1 MAGLDERLSAFEAKY
16 AHDEHMTF
24 KVTARRNKLMAL
36 WTAEQLGKPAD
47 QLDAY
52 IKDVLASDFEEA
64 GDEDVIRKVAGD
76 LEAAGKPA
84 SADDLRKRLAELMIE
99 AKTQVMSELD

>member
-1 MAGLDERLSAFEAKY
+1 MSGLDDRLSAFEAKY
-16 AHDEHMTF
+16 AHDEQMTF

-36 WTAEQLGKPAD
+36 WVAEQLGKPAE

-52 IKDVLASDFEEA
+52 VKEVLASDFEEA
-64 GDEDVIRKVAGD
+64 GDEDVIRKVGHD
-76 LEAAGKPA
+76 LDAVGKST
-84 SADDLRKRLAELMIE
+84 SADDLRAKLSAMMIE

>member
-1 MAGLDERLSAFEAKY
+1 MSGLDDRLSAFEAKY
-16 AHDEHMTF
+16 AHDEQMTF

-36 WTAEQLGKPAD
+36 WVSE

-52 IKDVLASDFEEA
+52 IKEVLASDFEEA
-64 GDEDVIRKVAGD
+64 GDEDVIRKVGHD
-76 LEAAGKPA
+76 LDAVGKST
-84 SADDLRKRLAELMIE
+84 SADDLRGKLSAMMIE